1 MTVINTNVKSMVAQ
15 NALNVNNR
23 SLSSTMEQ
31 LSTGKR
37 INSAKDDAAGL
48 AISSRMTAQIRG
60 LNQAVRNANDGITLL
75 QTAEGATI
83 EMSNMLQR
91 MRELAVQSAND
102 TNTQDDRNYLDLEY
116 QQLMKEITRIASNTE
131 WNGMNLLNNTDV
143 GVSGT
148 ANDVGLDVRNV
159 KFQVGANSGQ
169 VINVGLKDFSFS
181 TGTAPT
187 ASEVQLNLSDAAAVS
202 GKTFSITFA
211 SSASTAARTF
221 SVTASAVLTS
231 GNGADI
237 ASDLDAKLE
246 SAIRSTVGFE
256 NVEIINTGSTLKIT
270 DSVGREV
277 TTFAISDASGAN
289 VVSGTSTSGPF
300 TEIASGSLAV
310 GGGNPTVN
318 NAVFK
323 DSAQINDTSITTQS
337 NANTAINRLDVAINR
352 VNNERAMM
360 GAVIN
365 RLTYA
370 ADNLSNVAQNASASR
385 SRIEDTDYAAATT
398 ELARTQ
404 IIQQAATA
412 MLAQANQQPQSV
424 LSLLQ

>member
-1 MTVINTNVKSMVAQ
+1 MSVINTNVKAMVAQ
-15 NALNVNNR
+15 NSMNVNNR
-23 SLSSTMEQ
+23 ALSTSMEQ

-116 QQLMKEITRIASNTE
+116 QQLMKEITRIAGNTE

-148 ANDVGLDVRNV
+148 ANDVGQDVRNV

-187 ASEVQLNLSDAAAVS
+187 TSEVQINLSNSAAFS
-202 GKTFSITFA
+202 GKTFTIDFA
-211 SSASTAARTF
+211 SSATTAQRTF
-221 SVTASAVLTS
+221 TVTASADLTS
-231 GNGADI
+231 GNGAAI
-237 ASDLDAKLE
+237 AADLDAKLE
-246 SAIRSTVGFE
+246 SVIRSTVGFE
-256 NVEIINTGSTLKIT
+256 NVEIVNTGSTLKIT
-270 DSVGREV
+270 DTTGRRIG
-277 TTFAISDASGAN
+277 TFTAANASGAAIAGA
-289 VVSGTSTSGPF
+289 SAAL
-300 TEIASGSLAV
+300 TETASGALAQ
-310 GGGNPTVN
+310 GGGNPTAQ
-318 NAVFK
+318 NAIFK
-323 DSAQINDTSITTQS
+323 DSAQLNDTSITSQA

-370 ADNLSNVAQNASASR
+370 ADNLANVSQNTSESR
-385 SRIEDTDYAAATT
+385 SRILDTDYAAATT

-424 LSLLQ
+424 LSLLK

>member
-1 MTVINTNVKSMVAQ
+1 MSVINTNVKAMVAQ
-15 NALNVNNR
+15 NSMNVNNR
-23 SLSSTMEQ
+23 ALSTSMEQ

-116 QQLMKEITRIASNTE
+116 QQLMKEITRIAGNTE

-148 ANDVGLDVRNV
+148 ANDVGQDVRNV

-187 ASEVQLNLSDAAAVS
+187 TSEVQINLSNSAAFS
-202 GKTFSITFA
+202 GKTFTIDFA
-211 SSASTAARTF
+211 SSATTAQRTF
-221 SVTASAVLTS
+221 TVTASTALTS
-231 GNGADI
+231 GNGAAI
-237 ASDLDAKLE
+237 ATDLDAKLE
-246 SAIRSTVGFE
+246 SVIRSTVGFE
-256 NVEIINTGSTLKIT
+256 NVEIVNTGSTLKIT
-270 DSVGREV
+270 DTTGRRIG
-277 TTFAISDASGAN
+277 TFTAADASGAAIA
-289 VVSGTSTSGPF
+289 G
-300 TEIASGSLAV
+300 ASGALTETASGALAQ
-310 GGGNPTVN
+310 GGENPTAQ
-318 NAVFK
+318 NAIFK
-323 DSAQINDTSITTQS
+323 DSAQLNDTSITSQA
-337 NANTAINRLDVAINR
+337 NANRAINRLDVAINR

-370 ADNLSNVAQNASASR
+370 ADNLANVSQNTSESR
-385 SRIEDTDYAAATT
+385 SRILDTDYAAATT

-424 LSLLQ
+424 LSLLK